1 MNYLKYDI
9 HWYNKIKHPDFDKL
23 FPNNPVTGSKFVSP
37 YHQWDIS
44 VKLFD
49 TRVLIDI
56 DGSIHDPNKISHDVT
71 YFDGRKISL
80 SDLIT
85 FNDSQRVY
93 QTDNLNAYVIQC
105 YDDKLTDNTPVV
117 KINTGEIINFKS
129 LIGIL
134 TFESMTEREKRK
146 MFKSLEIV

>member
-1 MNYLKYDI
+1 MYGAVTHGRMAGNKLIAIRDMTDLHLK
-9 HWYNKIKHPDFDKL
+9 NTIKMLKR
-23 FPNNPVTGSKFVSP
+23 
-37 YHQWDIS
+37 Q
-44 VKLFD
+44 
-49 TRVLIDI
+49 I

-80 SDLIT
+80 SDLIA